1 LLGNYLKN
9 GVKMKKIIF
18 LLIIAVFFAGCS
30 QDKISGNEE
39 IKDNAETISYEAQT
53 VSAKVV
59 ELYENYEAVG
69 TIRPKTEARIDS
81 QIQAQVVK
89 VKVGSGDR
97 VKKGDVLALLDDRSL
112 KAKLSQANSNLKS
125 AYSSQSQAKQD
136 VVSAEAVFE
145 NAKSDYERIK
155 KYYDSKAA
163 TKRDFEQAKS
173 SYLQAKAGLASAK
186 EALDS
191 SDSFINAAKEQVREA
206 EVAFDYTKITA
217 PETGEILKK
226 MVDEG
231 DLALPGKPLFIL
243 QTSGALTAE
252 VYVREGL
259 VSTLKKGQSVEIFV
273 ESAGKKTFGIIE
285 EIVPYADPETRTFLI
300 KASID
305 DLKDLYPGMYAKLLI
320 PINKRRAVVIP
331 KKAVIE
337 VGQLK
342 MVNVFENNRFI
353 RIYVKTGADT
363 EEGIEILGG
372 LNENDRVVVN

>member
-1 LLGNYLKN
+1 
-9 GVKMKKIIF
+9 MKKIIF

-97 VKKGDVLALLDDRSL
+97 VNKGDVLALLDDRSL
-112 KAKLSQANSNLKS
+112 KAKLSQAKANLKS
-125 AYSSQSQAKQD
+125 AYSSQSQAKQE
-136 VVSAEAVFE
+136 VASANAVFE
-145 NAKSDYERIK
+145 HAKSDYERIK

-173 SYLQAKAGLASAK
+173 SYLQAKAGLARSK

-300 KASID
+300 KASIE

-363 EEGIEILGG
+363 GEGIEILGG
-372 LNENDRVVVN
+372 LNENDKVVVN

>member
-1 LLGNYLKN
+1 MQG
-9 GVKMKKIIF
+9 G
-18 LLIIAVFFAGCS
+18 GS
-30 QDKISGNEE
+30 DG
-39 IKDNAETISYEAQT
+39 AETF
-53 VSAKVV
+53 SAKLV

-81 QIQAQVVK
+81 QIQAQVLK
-89 VKVGSGDR
+89 VNAGSGDR
-97 VKKGDVLALLDDRSL
+97 VKKGDILAFLDDRSL

-136 VVSAEAVFE
+136 VISAEAVFE
-145 NAKSDYERIK
+145 NAKTDYERIK

-163 TKRDFEQAKS
+163 TKRDFEQARS

-186 EALDS
+186 DALDS
-191 SDSFINAAKEQVREA
+191 SGSFINAASEQVKEA

-259 VSTLKKGQSVEIFV
+259 VSALKKGERAEILV

-305 DLKDLYPGMYAKLLI
+305 DVKGLYPGMYAKLLI

-372 LNENDRVVVN
+372 LNENDKVAVN